1 MNKCYYTDRLEI
13 ENGELVRI
21 VTAKAV
27 NDSDKKL
34 DVYKQYENGSYVCR
48 NIYYSYA
55 GYFVAFPGDITSL
68 YGNRNKT
75 CQFMQKLDE
84 WAECS
89 KMSFFSRLL
98 NDDEKDIIIKKY
110 SSFKYMLEKFPA
122 SIENTFS
129 QIAIWKDHKEIEYV
143 LASGFD
149 KVAMNKMFWRL
160 SEKNKKNIVA
170 FIRNNQ
176 EYNFLSL
183 LDIQTIIKHRID
195 VEEFARYREFCLV
208 NCKRI
213 SFDLYKYLFKIG
225 KCDINGVFLYNDYLN
240 LLSQTQHD
248 SKSDY
253 WQYPKN
259 LQEKHDELVVEVEKI
274 QELKIKEQ
282 LEKKQKDYINV
293 VKKLSRFS
301 KKIDGYDIYVPQT
314 VNDIKFQADKLH
326 QCLVSADYIS
336 KVINKSCILVFI
348 RKEGEPIAT
357 VQLFKDDSIGQFY
370 TNELDRNNCLPDDN
384 LKNVFDKWLE
394 YKKHYKKLK
403 DVA

>member
-1 MNKCYYTDRLEI
+1 MNKCYYTDRLEL

-21 VTAKAV
+21 VTATAV
-27 NDSDKKL
+27 KDSEKKL
-34 DVYKQYENGSYVCR
+34 DVYKQYENGRCVCR

-68 YGNRNKT
+68 YSNKT
-75 CQFMQKLDE
+75 CQFLQELDD
-84 WAECS
+84 WGEC
-89 KMSFFSRLL
+89 KRISFVSRLL
-98 NDDEKDIIIKKY
+98 NDDEKDIVIQKY
-110 SSFKYMLEKFPA
+110 SDFKYILRKFPV
-122 SIENTFS
+122 SIENTFL
-129 QIAIWKDHKEIEYV
+129 QISIWKDHKEIEYV

-160 SEKNKKNIVA
+160 SEKNKKNIIP

-195 VEEFARYREFCLV
+195 VEEFARYRKFCLG
-208 NCKRI
+208 CTRI

-240 LLSQTQHD
+240 LLLQTQHD
-248 SKSDY
+248 SECDY
-253 WQYPKN
+253 WKYPKN

-293 VKKLSRFS
+293 VKKFSRFS

-336 KVINKSCILVFI
+336 QVIDKNCVLVFI
-348 RKEGEPIAT
+348 RKKGEPIAT
-357 VQLFKDDSIGQFY
+357 VQLFKDDRIGQFY

-384 LKNVFDKWLE
+384 LRNVFNKWLE
-394 YKKHYKKLK
+394 YKKYYKTVK

>member
-55 GYFVAFPGDITSL
+55 GYLVAFPGDITSL

-89 KMSFFSRLL
+89 KMSFCSRLL

-195 VEEFARYREFCLV
+195 V
-208 NCKRI
+208 
-213 SFDLYKYLFKIG
+213 
-225 KCDINGVFLYNDYLN
+225 
-240 LLSQTQHD
+240 
-248 SKSDY
+248 
-253 WQYPKN
+253 
-259 LQEKHDELVVEVEKI
+259 
-274 QELKIKEQ
+274 
-282 LEKKQKDYINV
+282 
-293 VKKLSRFS
+293 
-301 KKIDGYDIYVPQT
+301 
-314 VNDIKFQADKLH
+314 
-326 QCLVSADYIS
+326 
-336 KVINKSCILVFI
+336 
-348 RKEGEPIAT
+348 
-357 VQLFKDDSIGQFY
+357 
-370 TNELDRNNCLPDDN
+370 
-384 LKNVFDKWLE
+384 
-394 YKKHYKKLK
+394 
-403 DVA
+403 